1 MMYIAK
7 LNSCLVVALASVLV
21 AHAPHS
27 LAYDKSSK
35 KPLLPEHRIVAYYG
49 NFYSPR
55 MGVLGEYPEDEMLG
69 MLQDE
74 VHHWDK
80 ADSDSPVVPAI
91 EYIAV
96 VAQGSPGND
105 GMHRARMPDD
115 QIQKAIDMA
124 DKINGIVILDVQVGF
139 SDVEKE
145 IPRLEK
151 FLALPNVML
160 ALDPEFSMKGDN
172 PPGTVIG
179 TMDAEDINY
188 VVHYLTE
195 LVKKN
200 DLPPKVLIVH
210 RFTQRMVT
218 HAHEIEPTS
227 EVQIVMDMDGW
238 GDKELK
244 LSSYRSFIVPE
255 PVEYTGFKLFY
266 KNDTKNGGDLYSP
279 AEILKFKPVP
289 MFIMYQ

>member
-1 MMYIAK
+1 MMYKAK
-7 LNSCLVVALASVLV
+7 LKYSLLVALACLSSTYAV
-21 AHAPHS
+21 
-27 LAYDKSSK
+27 AYDKSSH

-49 NFYSPR
+49 NFYSPH

-69 MLQDE
+69 MLQNE
-74 VHHWDK
+74 VHHWNK
-80 ADSDSPVVPAI
+80 ADSDSPVIPAI

-96 VAQGSPGND
+96 VAQGSPGKD
-105 GMHRARMPDD
+105 GMYRARMPDE

-124 DKINGIVILDVQVGF
+124 NKIDGIVILDVQVGM
-139 SDVEKE
+139 SNVHEE

-160 ALDPEFSMKGDN
+160 AIDPEFSMVSGDR
-172 PPGTVIG
+172 PGSIIG

-188 VVHYLTE
+188 VAHYLE
-195 LVKKN
+195 QLVRKN

-210 RFTQRMVT
+210 RFTHHMVT
-218 HAHEIEPTS
+218 NAHEIKPLP

-244 LSSYRSFIVPE
+244 LGSYRNFIVPE
-255 PVEYTGFKLFY
+255 PVQFTGFKLFY
-266 KNDTKNGGDLYSP
+266 KNDTKEGGDLYSP
-279 AEILKFKPVP
+279 AEILKFNPVP

>member
-1 MMYIAK
+1 MMLKAK
-7 LNSCLVVALASVLV
+7 FKVFLILGFACLSSAYSISALA
-21 AHAPHS
+21 
-27 LAYDKSSK
+27 YNKSSH

-55 MGVLGEYPEDEMLG
+55 MGILGEYSEDEVLG
-69 MLQDE
+69 RLQDE
-74 VHHWDK
+74 VHHWNE

-145 IPRLEK
+145 IPRLAK

-179 TMDAEDINY
+179 TMDAHDINY
-188 VVHYLTE
+188 VVDYLSH
-195 LVKKN
+195 LVKEN

-218 HAHEIEPTS
+218 HAPEIHPTS
-227 EVQIVMDMDGW
+227 EVQVVMDMDGW
-238 GDKELK
+238 GDKQLK

-266 KNDTKNGGDLYSP
+266 KNDTKNGGSLYSP
-279 AEILKFKPVP
+279 AEILKFNPVP